1 MALKIWGVSS
11 ERLTGHAETEQ
22 MHNKQEKPK
31 EYSWVDEVFRLQEE
45 RWGTWVSYDRQGNKI
60 VSSLTEDTCL
70 SATRFYL
77 KGKQEGFPETEGS
90 YDSFVGG
97 KL

>member
-1 MALKIWGVSS
+1 MVFS
-11 ERLTGHAETEQ
+11 ELLIGHAETEQ
-22 MHNKQEKPK
+22 MHNKKEEPK
-31 EYSWVDEVFRLQEE
+31 EHIWVDGVFRLQEE
-45 RWGTWVSYDRQGNKI
+45 RWGTWVSYDKQGNKLI
-60 VSSLTEDTCL
+60 SSLTEDICL

-77 KGKQEGFPETEGS
+77 KGKQEGFPETVGS